1 MPQNE
6 PYIQKLLLT
15 IQNVEIEAFFSLTFA
30 ALRKRNIIKELGD
43 DLIILKKKVIHLNNL
58 FLFLTL

>member
-15 IQNVEIEAFFSLTFA
+15 IQNEEIEAFFSLTFV

-43 DLIILKKKVIHLNNL
+43 ELIILKKRL
-58 FLFLTL
+58 FI